1 MGSRACGLGVMAVGL
16 AGAMA
21 CSDGTGPGGGQ
32 RVGLMV
38 STVPAAAAVPGFA
51 PESVKVGSHTLV
63 FSKVELVLREIEL
76 RRVPGTAECAA
87 DASGP
92 AASEGN
98 DGKER
103 DKERGGF
110 VHRDCYE
117 FEVGPL
123 LLDLPLGSTPQRI
136 VTIDVDTGSFRKVE
150 FKIHRPA
157 RGGDDQAF
165 LAAHPDLEGV
175 SVRAFGTF
183 DGEPFEFTSRVSA
196 KQEYELEPPLEVGT
210 AGATDLTLQVE
221 VGSWFIAGGVGL
233 IDPATAGEGGVNAP
247 LVAQNIRRSFRVFED
262 RDRDGREDR

>member
-1 MGSRACGLGVMAVGL
+1 MRASASGLGVVAIGL
-16 AGAMA
+16 VGAMA

-63 FSKVELVLREIEL
+63 FAKVELVLREIEL
-76 RRVPGTAECAA
+76 RRVPGTAACAA
-87 DASGP
+87 EASGP

-98 DGKER
+98 DGKDR
-103 DKERGGF
+103 DKERGGA
-110 VHRDCYE
+110 HRDCYE

-123 LLDLPLGSTPQRI
+123 LLDLPLGATPRRI

-157 RGGDDQAF
+157 RTGDDQAF

-196 KQEYELEPPLEVGT
+196 KQEYELDPPLEVGT

-233 IDPATAGEGGVNAP
+233 IDPATAGEGGVNAQ

-262 RDRDGREDR
+262 RDRDGRKDR